1 MMDAVNHDYTLLAAP
16 VAVGILFWIL
26 SALIQAVVAGVR
38 RRRRERATSC

>member
-1 MMDAVNHDYTLLAAP
+1 MDAVSHDDTLLVAP

-26 SALIQAVVAGVR
+26 SALIQAAVAAVR